1 MNSFYNDILNHENT
15 YKQTF
20 YIKYLTEFMILGF
33 NKKLFNKNLIF
44 YRTYEIT
51 EKWNYWT
58 INFLDN
64 VLFLLFNILFNKMKL
79 LANKEMSLIKMSSSH
94 IDRESKQENVFSSIN
109 RKDCEIFERD

>member
-44 YRTYEIT
+44 YSNLR
-51 EKWNYWT
+51 
-58 INFLDN
+58 DN
-64 VLFLLFNILFNKMKL
+64 
-79 LANKEMSLIKMSSSH
+79 
-94 IDRESKQENVFSSIN
+94 
-109 RKDCEIFERD
+109 

>member
-44 YRTYEIT
+44 LWQLTRLL
-51 EKWNYWT
+51 KNGT
-58 INFLDN
+58 I
-64 VLFLLFNILFNKMKL
+64 
-79 LANKEMSLIKMSSSH
+79 E
-94 IDRESKQENVFSSIN
+94 Q
-109 RKDCEIFERD
+109 